1 MFALAF
7 DAVQFELNSVDQA
20 LSRKARNRALGHQ
33 RVTQPCNGFK
43 FVVIERDG
51 DALAHLMTP
60 KGVAACLA
68 LAR

>member
-7 DAVQFELNSVDQA
+7 DAVQFKFDRVDQA
-20 LSRKARNRALGHQ
+20 VSREARNRACWHQ
-33 RVTQPCNGFK
+33 RVTQLGNGFDL
-43 FVVIERDG
+43 FVVERQG

-60 KGVAACLA
+60 KGVAPAFD